1 MKNDE
6 WWSRFAPSILDLTSF
21 ILEMKVRLDQFE
33 FCKLHLGYNTR
44 VRELR
49 MVSKE
54 YLAVIL
60 GMGLVTFLPRWLPLV
75 YLTKRSLPAWLVEWL
90 DFIPAAI
97 LSAILLPALVTDSA
111 TRSVVLWRPEFI
123 VAIPTFLIAIL
134 TKSLGATVIVGMVLF
149 GLAET
154 FL

>member
-1 MKNDE
+1 
-6 WWSRFAPSILDLTSF
+6 
-21 ILEMKVRLDQFE
+21 
-33 FCKLHLGYNTR
+33 
-44 VRELR
+44 

-75 YLTKRSLPAWLVEWL
+75 YLTKRSLPSWLVEWL

-97 LSAILLPALVTDSA
+97 LSAILLPVLVTDGA
-111 TRSVVLWRPEFI
+111 TRSVDLWRPEFI
-123 VAIPTFLIAIL
+123 VAIPTFLFAIL
-134 TKSLGATVIVGMVLF
+134 TKSLGGTVIVGMVLF
-149 GLAET
+149 GLAQT

>member
-1 MKNDE
+1 
-6 WWSRFAPSILDLTSF
+6 
-21 ILEMKVRLDQFE
+21 
-33 FCKLHLGYNTR
+33 
-44 VRELR
+44 

-97 LSAILLPALVTDSA
+97 LSAILLPALVTDAA
-111 TRSVVLWRPEFI
+111 TRSVDLGRPEFI
-123 VAIPTFLIAIL
+123 VAIPTFVFAIL
-134 TKSLGATVIVGMVLF
+134 TKSLGGTVIVGMVLF
-149 GLAET
+149 GLAHK
-154 FL
+154 FIA